1 MKTLLKATLASAL
14 LSGFAAPA
22 AFAADVVI
30 GVPNWPSVRVT
41 AHVLKV
47 VMEDNFGLEV
57 ELQNGS
63 NPVVFEAMDT
73 GSMHVH
79 PEVWLPNQTN
89 LHNKFVKEKKTLIL
103 IQSDYLSRI
112 INKLRIFLAIDFS
125 FICVADLRN
134 KNKQPCP
141 EVSKYLEKTL
151 PKPARWEST
160 DRKI

>member
-1 MKTLLKATLASAL
+1 MKRLLKATLASAL

-63 NPVVFEAMDT
+63 T
-73 GSMHVH
+73 
-79 PEVWLPNQTN
+79 
-89 LHNKFVKEKKTLIL
+89 
-103 IQSDYLSRI
+103 R
-112 INKLRIFLAIDFS
+112 
-125 FICVADLRN
+125 
-134 KNKQPCP
+134 CP
-141 EVSKYLEKTL
+141 GK
-151 PKPARWEST
+151 
-160 DRKI
+160 

>member
-89 LHNKFVKEKKTLIL
+89 LHNKFVKEKKTVSVNPNGVAGD
-103 IQSDYLSRI
+103 QAMCDSGHSGTDGYQRAGRI
-112 INKLRIFLAIDFS
+112 
-125 FICVADLRN
+125 
-134 KNKQPCP
+134 
-141 EVSKYLEKTL
+141 
-151 PKPARWEST
+151 
-160 DRKI
+160 DRS